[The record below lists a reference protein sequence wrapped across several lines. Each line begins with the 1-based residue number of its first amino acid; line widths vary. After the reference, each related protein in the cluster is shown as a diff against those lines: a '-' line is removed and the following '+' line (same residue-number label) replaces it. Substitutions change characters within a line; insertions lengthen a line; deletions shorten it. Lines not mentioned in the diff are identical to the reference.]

1 MRKWAWA
8 PSECSAL
15 RAHCRKSSRAGCR
28 SGLVRRRPSSSA
40 AMSLMLPGEDRWPL
54 YMSMILDTIGGQL
67 PELQWR
73 AWAFDGHRMLAVAL
87 VARALDNG
95 HHTEQQ
101 ALGSA

>member
-1 MRKWAWA
+1 
-8 PSECSAL
+8 
-15 RAHCRKSSRAGCR
+15 
-28 SGLVRRRPSSSA
+28 
-40 AMSLMLPGEDRWPL
+40 
-54 YMSMILDTIGGQL
+54 MSMILDTIGGQL